1 VTPGWKHPAPEGWE
15 DLVWDALAED
25 LGPGDVSAIVLD
37 PDQTVD
43 WVIEA
48 QAEGVLCGSGIA
60 AHLLLPDVD
69 DPEDCWCEA
78 VRSDGAAVRPG
89 DPVVEGRSLVTN
101 VLARER
107 TALNYV
113 MLLSGV
119 ATLTSRF
126 VRQLEGLPTVVCD
139 TRKTV
144 PGLRA
149 LQKYAVRCGGGRN
162 HRLGLYDGVMVKDNH
177 IAACGSITEAVG
189 RARAGS
195 GHMTRIEVECAD
207 LAQVEEAVRAGAD
220 VVMLD
225 NMDPFTMAEA
235 VRAVQG
241 RAITEASGGIT
252 LDTVRAVAQTG
263 VDVVSVGALTH
274 SAPALPFHL
283 ELR

>member
-78 VRSDGAAVRPG
+78 VRS